1 MKKLPETEDLLNA
14 YSFDGLVHVLETFSH
29 TQSRV
34 RAARYLHAFG
44 ERAVEPL
51 CKALRNDEIPAVRA
65 AAAESLGDIGDAR
78 AVEPLIDSLRSVEW
92 QVRAAAAKALGQL
105 KDARAIE
112 PLCNALL
119 DKDFNVR
126 AAAAEALG
134 LIGDERA
141 LQPLLEAMRGCFV
154 GRSSHTQLVVG
165 LIVIPFIFIAIF
177 AGASY
182 LGAMGGLGGIMQ
194 AFFFYY
200 SNRRRTSKL
209 CGVIAQSLA
218 QIAERAPAPELRAI
232 LPDLKVVAADV
243 LQQDRQTRAMSRQV
257 AQKIEA
263 LTEQLK
269 NLPLPA
275 SAPAPDA
282 ATLPRAVDVTTP
294 DVKTLPRV
302 E

>member
-51 CKALRNDEIPAVRA
+51 CKALRNDESPA
-65 AAAESLGDIGDAR
+65 
-78 AVEPLIDSLRSVEW
+78 
-92 QVRAAAAKALGQL
+92 
-105 KDARAIE
+105 
-112 PLCNALL
+112 
-119 DKDFNVR
+119 VR

-182 LGAMGGLGGIMQ
+182 LGAVGGLGGIMQ